1 MERKLLS
8 AMTLRLL
15 LAATL
20 LLASACHHTPPS
32 PGSSDAGAVAP
43 DAAIA
48 VDGGGNPTDAAIT
61 ADAGEPDS
69 GCVVI
74 PSGDPDVVATQR
86 GNVRGKVSASSI
98 AFLGIPY
105 AEPPLGSRRW
115 AAPIA
120 HACWAD
126 VRDATDYGS
135 RCAQRAPAGNFIGGE
150 DCLFLNLWTPA
161 VLAPRTGKLP
171 VMFFIHGGANV
182 IGSADEGASAVY
194 GNLAND
200 AGNLYDGQQLAESRQ
215 VVVVSANYRLGALGF
230 LTHPALAAQ
239 SPTGT
244 SGNYAYLDLILALK
258 WVRENAEAF
267 GGDPSRV
274 MVFGE
279 SAGGMAT
286 CMLLV
291 SPLAKGLFSSALME
305 SGSCVAPTAASRE
318 SEGQKLA
325 MDVGCAM
332 EPDIV
337 ACLRAK
343 SAADLFAL
351 PAQSVNFFNYQKDIG
366 HLWDLDWGPNVDGY
380 LLPDAPITVLRQGKH
395 NHVPFALGTNAD
407 EAELFL
413 PAVINTCADF
423 TADMTLRFGATL
435 AVDILARYPCLTTVP
450 RWAEVSVITDLGFKC
465 PARRIARAVAA
476 SQAEPVFR
484 YQDTH
489 VYRTSALAALRAFHA
504 AELPFVFGTFA
515 QMIYLPTAG
524 EQTLSTN
531 IQGYWSRLAAQGDP
545 NGDAAFVWPAYSID
559 HELSLSL
566 DETLAVDEKLTAAN
580 CDFWDQLAE

>member
-1 MERKLLS
+1 MDHMRWSCGLHLV
-8 AMTLRLL
+8 
-15 LAATL
+15 ATMVF
-20 LLASACHHTPPS
+20 ASACHS
-32 PGSSDAGAVAP
+32 AQPGAGLGDGGTVATDSGASDTGTSIDAGASG
-43 DAAIA
+43 DS
-48 VDGGGNPTDAAIT
+48 GE
-61 ADAGEPDS
+61 ADP
-69 GCVVI
+69 GCVVT
-74 PSGDPDVVATQR
+74 PSADPDVVATRR
-86 GNVRGKVSASSI
+86 GNVRGQASPQSI

-105 AEPPLGSRRW
+105 AEPPVGPLRW
-115 AAPIA
+115 TAPVA
-120 HACWAD
+120 HGCWTE
-126 VRDATDYGS
+126 VRDGTAYGS
-135 RCAQRAPAGNFIGGE
+135 RCAQRAPAGNFIGDE
-150 DCLFLNLWTPA
+150 DCLFLNVWTPA
-161 VLAPRTGKLP
+161 VKSPRSQKLP

-182 IGSADEGASAVY
+182 IGSADEGASAVF

-200 AGNLYDGQQLAESRQ
+200 AGNLYDGQSMTESRQ

-239 SPTGT
+239 SATGT

-258 WVRENAEAF
+258 WVRENIEAF

-305 SGSCVAPTAASRE
+305 SGSCVAPTTGSRA

-332 EPDIV
+332 EADIA

-343 SAADLFAL
+343 PAQDLFSL
-351 PAQSVNFFNYQKDIG
+351 PVESVNFFNYQKDISR
-366 HLWDLDWGPNVDGY
+366 LWELDWGANVDGY
-380 LLPDAPITVLRQGKH
+380 LLPDAPITLLRQGRH

-423 TADMTLRFGATL
+423 AADMVMRFGASL
-435 AVDILARYPCLTTVP
+435 ASEILKRYPCLTTVP
-450 RWAEVSVITDLGFKC
+450 RWAEVAVITDLAFKC
-465 PARRIARAVAA
+465 PARRVARAVAS
-476 SQAEPVFR
+476 SQTEPVYR
-484 YQDTH
+484 YQYTH
-489 VYRTSALAALRAFHA
+489 IYRTSALAAMRAFHA
-504 AELPFVFGTFA
+504 SELPFVFGSFA
-515 QMIYLPTAG
+515 QMVYLPTSG

-531 IQGYWSRLAAQGDP
+531 IQGYWSRLSATGDP
-545 NGDAAFVWPAYSID
+545 NGDGAFAWPVYALD
-559 HELSLSL
+559 RELSLSL
-566 DETLAVDEKLTAAN
+566 DEDLGVDEKLSASE